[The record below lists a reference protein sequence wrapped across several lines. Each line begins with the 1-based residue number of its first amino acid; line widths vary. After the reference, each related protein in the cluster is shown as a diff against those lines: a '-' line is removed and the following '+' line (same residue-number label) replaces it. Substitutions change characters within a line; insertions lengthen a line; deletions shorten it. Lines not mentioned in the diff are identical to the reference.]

1 MLTQS
6 FLLALYDYNPETG
19 LLVYRVRFGSRGKV
33 GTTVG
38 SLNNLGYMQTSIYG
52 KSYLLHRLIWMYMYG
67 NIPKYLDHI
76 NGVKSDN
83 RLSNLRAATCS
94 ENSCNKSVQSN
105 NKFGIKGLSYVKP
118 HGRKKAGYKATVS
131 CLGTVYKKIIYLTEG
146 RYDEEIIQELSNWLK
161 ETREG
166 LHKEFTNNT

>member
-1 MLTQS
+1 
-6 FLLALYDYNPETG
+6 
-19 LLVYRVRFGSRGKV
+19 
-33 GTTVG
+33 
-38 SLNNLGYMQTSIYG
+38 
-52 KSYLLHRLIWMYMYG
+52 MYG